1 MQYSQEEIQ
10 INSEPDQCRIY
21 YEANEAAASGP
32 PPNRGPHQ
40 LDQNIL
46 ICKYLLSQYYVTFY
60 HVNYVIIIMWPTA
73 NIMTFVTVVLLK
85 MLIKIGAIRKSLANY
100 GSNSC

>member
-1 MQYSQEEIQ
+1 MLAQLFLIYGSGPEYTD
-10 INSEPDQCRIY
+10 PAQCRIY

-46 ICKYLLSQYYVTFY
+46 ICKYNNMSARFSVTECSNASVALPMALYKYVYDYDYDYENT
-60 HVNYVIIIMWPTA
+60 PTA
-73 NIMTFVTVVLLK
+73 V
-85 MLIKIGAIRKSLANY
+85 
-100 GSNSC
+100 